1 MLIYMPAMRS
11 MSTTKTIKM
20 TIEIILSKLKT
31 IADLIVQAGQLAL
44 QILDIVEAF
53 VNKLFNDI
61 CTV

>member
-11 MSTTKTIKM
+11 MSTIKTIKM